1 MVMAFI
7 NAIVFILVL
16 TLGWHI
22 GWKSGYEDVTKAT
35 KEVLENEAKIA
46 TVKTAEA
53 IEKAFLEKAEKE
65 KAEIKAMWEAKLNG
79 ND

>member
-53 IEKAFLEKAEKE
+53 IEKAMEKE

>member
-1 MVMAFI
+1 MIMAFI

-53 IEKAFLEKAEKE
+53 IEKAMEKE

>member
-22 GWKSGYEDVTKAT
+22 GWKSGYEDVIKAT
-35 KEVLENEAKIA
+35 KEVLDNEAKIA

-53 IEKAFLEKAEKE
+53 IEKAMEKE
-65 KAEIKAMWEAKLNG
+65 RAKIKAMWEEKMNG

>member
-7 NAIVFILVL
+7 NAIVFVLVL

-35 KEVLENEAKIA
+35 KEVLENESKIA

-53 IEKAFLEKAEKE
+53 IEKAMEKE
-65 KAEIKAMWEAKLNG
+65 RAEIKAMWEAKLNG

>member
-1 MVMAFI
+1 MLMAFI

-35 KEVLENEAKIA
+35 KEVLENESKVA

-53 IEKAFLEKAEKE
+53 IEKALKQKE
-65 KAEIKAMWEAKLNG
+65 VTESTIKAMWEAKLNEH
-79 ND
+79 D

>member
-22 GWKSGYEDVTKAT
+22 GWKSGYEDVTKVT
-35 KEVLENEAKIA
+35 KEVLENESKIV

-53 IEKAFLEKAEKE
+53 IEKAMEKE
-65 KAEIKAMWEAKLNG
+65 KAKIKAMWEEKMNG

>member
-22 GWKSGYEDVTKAT
+22 GWKSGYEDVAKDT
-35 KEVLENEAKIA
+35 KEFLENEAKIA

-53 IEKAFLEKAEKE
+53 IEKAMEKE

>member
-35 KEVLENEAKIA
+35 KEVLENEAKVA

-53 IEKAFLEKAEKE
+53 VENALKE
-65 KAEIKAMWEAKLNG
+65 HQVTESILKAMWEAKLND

>member
-35 KEVLENEAKIA
+35 KEVLENEVKVA

-53 IEKAFLEKAEKE
+53 IEKAMEKE
-65 KAEIKAMWEAKLNG
+65 KSEIKAMWEEKLNG